1 MGKLSEKLTS
11 ARKSKNDEFYTQMPD
26 IELECNHYKK
36 DFYNKVIYCNCDN
49 PYESNFYKYFVSHF
63 NEFNIKKVI
72 ATCYIENSNGI
83 CAIYDGVE
91 TIYNLN
97 GDGDFRSDEC
107 IKFIE
112 ECDILVTNP
121 PFSLFRDYI
130 NLVMKY
136 NKKFIVIGN
145 MNAIKYK
152 EIFPHI
158 IENKMW
164 IGYGFNMSMIFKTL
178 YPNLLDANRKY
189 VKSKGYDPDDNFV
202 KTPSIAWYTNI
213 EIDRRKEKLVL
224 TETYSPD
231 KYDKFSNYDAINV
244 NKVSDIPCDY
254 NEIIGVPIT
263 FLNKHNPEQF
273 KLIGVA
279 NHGKDNKY
287 DLFAPIVNGIDIYTR
302 ILIKKL

>member
-1 MGKLSEKLTS
+1 
-11 ARKSKNDEFYTQMPD
+11 
-26 IELECNHYKK
+26 
-36 DFYNKVIYCNCDN
+36 
-49 PYESNFYKYFVSHF
+49 
-63 NEFNIKKVI
+63 
-72 ATCYIENSNGI
+72 
-83 CAIYDGVE
+83 
-91 TIYNLN
+91 
-97 GDGDFRSDEC
+97 
-107 IKFIE
+107 
-112 ECDILVTNP
+112 
-121 PFSLFRDYI
+121 
-130 NLVMKY
+130 
-136 NKKFIVIGN
+136 
-145 MNAIKYK
+145 
-152 EIFPHI
+152 
-158 IENKMW
+158 
-164 IGYGFNMSMIFKTL
+164 MIFKTP